1 MSKVRTILITGGAG
15 FIGSHLV
22 DLLLAEEGWGITVLD
37 NFDPF
42 YPRAIKERN
51 IAGHLGRPEYRFIE
65 GDILDKSK
73 LDEAFAEVPEVIIH
87 IAAKAGVRPSI
98 ADPIGYHRTNVTGT
112 LMLLEKARHAGV
124 GHFVL
129 ASSSSVYGVDPD
141 VPWREK
147 EKGIMPISP
156 YAATKLACEQFAQVT
171 SRLHGLKVSALRFFT
186 VYGPRQRPD
195 LAIHQ
200 FFRKISA
207 GTPIQ
212 QFGDGTTRRDYT
224 FIADIVQGIRRAI
237 DRTQGDLFEVYNL
250 GNSDT
255 IELRQLIAAIE
266 AELGVKALI
275 DRQPEQPGDV
285 PQTFADVSK
294 AGAHFGYRPTTSI
307 AEGLKAFHTWF
318 AQQGPPRPSAETARG
333 RV

>member
-1 MSKVRTILITGGAG
+1 MAAQRSILITGGAG

-22 DLLLAEEGWGITVLD
+22 DRLLAEGGWHITVLD

-42 YPRAIKERN
+42 YAREVKERN
-51 IAGHLGRPEYRFIE
+51 IAPHLGRAEYRFIE
-65 GDILDKSK
+65 GDILDSAK
-73 LDEAFAEVPEVIIH
+73 LQDAFDVPPEVIVH

-112 LMLLEKARHAGV
+112 LKLLEAARSAGSR
-124 GHFVL
+124 HFLL

-147 EKGIMPISP
+147 ERGVMPISP
-156 YAATKLACEQFAQVT
+156 YAATKLAAEQFAQVYAH
-171 SRLHGLKVSALRFFT
+171 LHGMKVTALRFFT

-200 FFRKISA
+200 FFRKIGA
-207 GTPIQ
+207 GVPIQ

-224 FIADIVQGIRRAI
+224 FVDDIISGVRGAI
-237 DRTQGDLFEVYNL
+237 DRSRGGAFEIYNL

-255 IELRQLIAAIE
+255 IELRALIAAIE
-266 AELGVKALI
+266 EELGVKAII

-294 AGAHFGYRPTTSI
+294 AGEHFGYRPTTSI
-307 AEGLKAFHTWF
+307 TEGLHRFHQWF
-318 AQQGPPRPSAETARG
+318 AAQKASVG
-333 RV
+333 